1 MVFLQRPMSLALLI
15 VVLSILVLPRAVK
28 WWNTRSA
35 AA

>member
-1 MVFLQRPMSLALLI
+1 VTLLI
-15 VVLSILVLPRAVK
+15 VVISILVLPRAVK